1 MKRFTILLLVLSLFC
16 SLFVAGCA
24 KKEEPKVT
32 TALAVTTA
40 PPETTEPPA
49 TTHPP
54 ETTGYVGTVYHQP
67 KADRIVPEEITL
79 DPAVYYITTPW
90 CYPDTSSMTQEEKD
104 QMVKDRAEQVA
115 HMTTETLLD
124 SVLQYPRLGNYLAS
138 SHISVLGYMAASGI
152 PFLKDLLQRED
163 LEWVMYNYP
172 AEKLDSAEKDMVF
185 SKIKAYVMGA
195 EYLYDANIPPVSFSY
210 RW

>member
-24 KKEEPKVT
+24 KKEEPNVT
-32 TALAVTTA
+32 TAPAVTTA
-40 PPETTEPPA
+40 PTETTEPPA
-49 TTHPP
+49 A
-54 ETTGYVGTVYHQP
+54 TGYVGTVYHQP

-90 CYPDTSSMTQEEKD
+90 HYPDTSSMTQEEKE
-104 QMVKDRAEQVA
+104 QIVKERNEQVA

-124 SVLQYPRLGNYLAS
+124 SVLLHPRLGNYLVS